1 MAGLRFTRTAGQTS
15 TPLETRSGSY
25 IYNGDPAYF
34 HDWEFRT
41 LMRLKLYEDAIKAKA
56 QKKASRRNSRRS
68 PTPQDEPTDA
78 DAEVDAPGELPNG
91 GDLASLAAAMS
102 RESPSDTSRSSKHGK
117 SSKPSV
123 TSRAS
128 HGPKDLPE
136 GDDLDELSASATQA
150 RTEMVQKVL
159 EGLREEAFELAR
171 DIGVDV
177 LTQPVGYGSLLRN
190 SVI

>member
-1 MAGLRFTRTAGQTS
+1 
-15 TPLETRSGSY
+15 
-25 IYNGDPAYF
+25 
-34 HDWEFRT
+34 
-41 LMRLKLYEDAIKAKA
+41 MRLKLYEDAIKAKA

-68 PTPQDEPTDA
+68 PTPQEEPTDA

-136 GDDLDELSASATQA
+136 GDDLVMSCQHLQPKPEL
-150 RTEMVQKVL
+150 RWCRKC
-159 EGLREEAFELAR
+159 
-171 DIGVDV
+171 
-177 LTQPVGYGSLLRN
+177 
-190 SVI
+190 

>member
-68 PTPQDEPTDA
+68 PTPQDA
-78 DAEVDAPGELPNG
+78 DASTWRGA
-91 GDLASLAAAMS
+91 
-102 RESPSDTSRSSKHGK
+102 
-117 SSKPSV
+117 
-123 TSRAS
+123 
-128 HGPKDLPE
+128 
-136 GDDLDELSASATQA
+136 
-150 RTEMVQKVL
+150 
-159 EGLREEAFELAR
+159 
-171 DIGVDV
+171 
-177 LTQPVGYGSLLRN
+177 
-190 SVI
+190 

>member
-68 PTPQDEPTDA
+68 PTPQPRMN
-78 DAEVDAPGELPNG
+78 LPMPMRR
-91 GDLASLAAAMS
+91 LKHLERSL
-102 RESPSDTSRSSKHGK
+102 K
-117 SSKPSV
+117 
-123 TSRAS
+123 
-128 HGPKDLPE
+128 
-136 GDDLDELSASATQA
+136 
-150 RTEMVQKVL
+150 
-159 EGLREEAFELAR
+159 EEE
-171 DIGVDV
+171 
-177 LTQPVGYGSLLRN
+177 T
-190 SVI
+190 

>member
-68 PTPQDEPTDA
+68 PTSQDEPTDA
-78 DAEVDAPGELPNG
+78 DAEVEAPGEEPEGG

-117 SSKPSV
+117 SSKPAG
-123 TSRAS
+123 RA
-128 HGPKDLPE
+128 
-136 GDDLDELSASATQA
+136 
-150 RTEMVQKVL
+150 MVPRIY
-159 EGLREEAFELAR
+159 LREMTLMNCQHLQPKPELR
-171 DIGVDV
+171 WC
-177 LTQPVGYGSLLRN
+177 RRC
-190 SVI
+190 